1 MRVGGSVVDTPE
13 ELNRSIE
20 FLQYQQQI
28 AVVQSWAEQNKLSAR
43 NETDFGVWARIF
55 LLLDIQAT
63 ELADTIAVLKTR
75 ATTSLGTA
83 IVQPRDLIFGVR
95 KSLGC

>member
-28 AVVQSWAEQNKLSAR
+28 EVVQSWAEQNKLSAK
-43 NETDFGVWARIF
+43 TKQTLAYGSIF
-55 LLLDIQAT
+55 LFARHSSHRTCRHHRGPEERELQHLL
-63 ELADTIAVLKTR
+63 EPRR
-75 ATTSLGTA
+75 AA
-83 IVQPRDLIFGVR
+83 
-95 KSLGC
+95 